1 MTGMSLVFLPTTP
14 NPTSG
19 WLAVL
24 PDASVVPLNLTIEEG
39 VKLIVSGG
47 LVRPPGPGAGD

>member
-1 MTGMSLVFLPTTP
+1 MSGMSLVFLPTRRIRLRD
-14 NPTSG
+14 G
-19 WLAVL
+19 WRCSRTR
-24 PDASVVPLNLTIEEG
+24 ASCRSNMTVEEG